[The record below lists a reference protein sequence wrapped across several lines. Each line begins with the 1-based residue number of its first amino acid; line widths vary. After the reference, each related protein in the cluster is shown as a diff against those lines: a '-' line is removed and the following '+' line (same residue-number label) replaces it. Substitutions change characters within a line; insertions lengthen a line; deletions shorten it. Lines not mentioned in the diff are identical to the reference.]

1 MAHTPA
7 VYINDSFF
15 QPGFQNYL
23 DENGAEV
30 LSASLG
36 NQRVQGYFEDRPIS
50 VHSPKDASGWRAP
63 QPFYHQSQSVRA
75 PYCTATWTLDPPI
88 PNWYQAIQF
97 PGYTPWSVS
106 NPGWDFSDYLWMED
120 QAITRALLKLKNQ
133 KINLGV
139 AFAERRETAKLFEN
153 TCESIRTRTNR
164 YKQRYVSDWKK
175 VLKTNLRRDGRNAR
189 RNFPKSFLE
198 LQYGWK
204 PLLSDLYGAA
214 EALANR
220 DVLGNRY
227 TAHVTGRASTRST
240 EEYVHECAYIS
251 PPMGFDVRVTRNV
264 NVFVRLDYELG
275 DIVLQT
281 LSQLGVT
288 NPLEI
293 LWERIPYSFV
303 VDWLLPIGNWL
314 SCLDAALGWDF
325 KSGSMSTRK
334 TNEGRGGRCRMISG
348 PPSQMRADFSV
359 QTERQRYSHEVNEF
373 HRKVYIVSPLPTV
386 PHFKNPFSPGHTANA
401 LALLAQALETSTR
414 R

>member
-1 MAHTPA
+1 MSHTPA
-7 VYINDSFF
+7 VYINDSFH
-15 QPGFQNYL
+15 QPGVQNYL
-23 DENGAEV
+23 DQNGMV
-30 LSASLG
+30 VMSASLG
-36 NQRVQGYFEDRPIS
+36 NQRVQGYLEERPIS
-50 VHSPKDASGWRAP
+50 VHSSKTASGWRAP
-63 QPFYHQSQSVRA
+63 KAFHHQSQSVRA
-75 PYCTATWTLDPPI
+75 PYCTVTWTLDPPI
-88 PNWYQAIQF
+88 PNWYQAVQF
-97 PGYTPWSVS
+97 PGYTAWDVS
-106 NPGWDFSDYLWMED
+106 NPGWDFSDYNWMED
-120 QAITRALLKLKNQ
+120 QAITQALLRLKDQKL
-133 KINLGV
+133 NLGV
-139 AFAERRETAKLFEN
+139 AFAERRETAKLLEN
-153 TCESIRTRTNR
+153 TCEGIRTRTNR
-164 YKQRYVSDWKK
+164 YKERYTSDWRK
-175 VLKTNLRRDGRNAR
+175 VLKTNIQRDRRNAR

-240 EEYVHECAYIS
+240 EEYVHECVYIS
-251 PPMGFDVRVTRNV
+251 PHPGFDVHVTKNV

-293 LWERIPYSFV
+293 LWERVPYSFV

-325 KSGSMSTRK
+325 KGGSMSTRK
-334 TNEGRGGRCRMISG
+334 TNEGRGGRCRMIQ
-348 PPSQMRADFSV
+348 PVHPQYAATFSN
-359 QTERQRYSHEVNEF
+359 QTEAQRYKHEVNEF
-373 HRKVYIVSPLPTV
+373 HRKVYTSSPLPMV
-386 PHFKNPFSPGHTANA
+386 PHFRNPFTPGRTANA
-401 LALLAQALETSTR
+401 LALLAQAMETSIR